1 MLARSHFHF
10 GVMIGCS
17 EQRMSRCNGQRRYW
31 HDCRIQRFQ
40 HGTSSHAHI
49 NPQAVAASRFDPAY
63 RRHEI
68 FWARDF
74 QHRRR
79 VALPRHAHGRTSIAA
94 LTSTF
99 CHNATKRQARKLRR
113 SHAVSFVA
121 LSQNETRIRA
131 LRLRANEGQR
141 SSFSRSSV
149 STVRGPAG
157 WSGQRLISRS
167 LISPARI
174 SDTHRANLLADAN
187 PTRIRQHF
195 PHIVGGTT

>member
-31 HDCRIQRFQ
+31 HDRRIQRLQ
-40 HGTSSHAHI
+40 HGAASHAHV
-49 NPQAVAASRFDPAY
+49 NPQAVAAGRFDPAY

-99 CHNATKRQARKLRR
+99 CHNATSRQARKLRR

-131 LRLRANEGQR
+131 LRLRANKGQR

-149 STVRGPAG
+149 STVRGPAV
-157 WSGQRLISRS
+157 SRA
-167 LISPARI
+167 LLFLRAAVRALPHVQARPVWLLRTVARPAAFSSR
-174 SDTHRANLLADAN
+174 
-187 PTRIRQHF
+187 
-195 PHIVGGTT
+195 GGSR

>member
-99 CHNATKRQARKLRR
+99 CHNATSRQARKLRR

-131 LRLRANEGQR
+131 LRLRANKGQR

-157 WSGQRLISRS
+157 WWTAPHHPALIP
-167 LISPARI
+167 PAQ
-174 SDTHRANLLADAN
+174 ADAIARN
-187 PTRIRQHF
+187 SAAGCTLNLASGSRLSQS
-195 PHIVGGTT
+195 GTLR